1 MKKKKKLRESEF
13 ENHSKVVQNWE
24 QCGFRKVLGN
34 RNKTVILPVKFR
46 TYLVEF
52 AVETTERCLFIW
64 LRNGDAAEVGMLK
77 RGHCWRLTSASI
89 SQYGLTQHSSCSYKI
104 KQTSPISSIY
114 KRKQTRLF
122 LMSVLFSL
130 TLLDLTIRAVD
141 LTFSALILGL

>member
-1 MKKKKKLRESEF
+1 MSLKITPKLCRTGNNVVSEKF
-13 ENHSKVVQNWE
+13 WE
-24 QCGFRKVLGN
+24 IEIRRLYFQLNLEHF
-34 RNKTVILPVKFR
+34 
-46 TYLVEF
+46 LVEF